1 MAKAT
6 GLSHT
11 TISRIRRTF
20 GLQPHRTETFKLS
33 PNPLLIDKATAGQR
47 STSGPSDASTKSSR
61 VSAASS
67 PMPGW
72 RATTRSPSNTRRPRT

>member
-1 MAKAT
+1 MRTLESTPPGATRWSTRGMAKAA

-33 PNPLLIDKATAGQR
+33 PACAEGLTN
-47 STSGPSDASTKSSR
+47 TSVA
-61 VSAASS
+61 
-67 PMPGW
+67 
-72 RATTRSPSNTRRPRT
+72 RRFGVTP